1 VNRKRKLS
9 AQTHLMM
16 ILTRVDQAG
25 ADNHPTCQDSRMR
38 FAESEHPSEPAVPNQ
53 VEAGSPRR
61 IREVLRTIG
70 RLLLGAALVFAGV
83 GHLTTQRLEFQ
94 AQVPPWLPLD
104 ADFVVIA
111 SGVVEIVLG
120 VALLIAPRVVRPL
133 VGAVVAGFFVAI
145 FPGNIAQWIEARD
158 AFGLDT
164 DQARFVRLFFQPVLV
179 IWALWSSGAW
189 RWWRERVRARR

>member
-1 VNRKRKLS
+1 
-9 AQTHLMM
+9 
-16 ILTRVDQAG
+16 
-25 ADNHPTCQDSRMR
+25 
-38 FAESEHPSEPAVPNQ
+38 
-53 VEAGSPRR
+53 
-61 IREVLRTIG
+61 VLRSIG

-104 ADFVVIA
+104 ADFVVVA

-120 VALLIAPRVVRPL
+120 VALLVAPRVVRPL
-133 VGAVVAGFFVAI
+133 VGAVVAAFFVAI
-145 FPGNIAQWIEARD
+145 FPGNIAQWLEARD

-179 IWALWSSGAW
+179 VWALWSSGAW
-189 RWWRERVRARR
+189 RWWRERVRARARR